1 MSVYVL
7 ANPWRF
13 LVVLESG
20 RRSAKSPMEDFKK
33 ETTKK
38 NDLMKNFTCRR
49 IVSSL
54 SFLSLHICHNPP
66 LSLFYTLSQ
75 PLFRCCT
82 DNHTHTYIP
91 AGHGRNNNPA
101 RQVEYIGRHHWLFSS
116 SSSSS
121 LLFLCVGNPFG
132 TFE

>member
-1 MSVYVL
+1 MCSPILGDFWLFSKVDDVVR
-7 ANPWRF
+7 NPQWKI
-13 LVVLESG
+13 L
-20 RRSAKSPMEDFKK
+20 KK
-33 ETTKK
+33 KQPKK